1 MKRWPLDRQ
10 ATAYRGMVF
19 AQTQEET
26 VLAGVA
32 SQKGINQMLLSKE
45 TDQERIGL
53 ASYISDMTNEI
64 MTATVSYA
72 GKADYKEA
80 EQYIRDF
87 RLWTSPTVDSIL
99 IEISAVNGRLTLDF
113 TQPFASPIFVNAF
126 LRELDEN
133 GIKYDLQDV
142 NPLEL
147 PNIKLPWSV

>member
-99 IEISAVNGRLTLDF
+99 IEISAVNGRFTLDF

-133 GIKYDLQDV
+133 GITYDLQDV